1 MSVINKMLQD
11 LDRRQALGAA
21 TEAAVVR
28 PQATKTGNR
37 EWFWRVLVV
46 LLTAALAWMG
56 WVAIQLL
63 PRKPVATELA
73 YQAAAEARNRAAAK
87 PAAVTVTPAPTPP
100 APAVPAVAAPAPEP
114 VAPQPAPAPEVVLP
128 APAVTTPPAQEA
140 LRLAT
145 TLQTP
150 IQEARPEPAKVEAPK
165 KPVAAKP
172 KAAPASPVAKASVDK
187 RDRKSS
193 ASDNAEAH
201 FRRATLLLSH
211 GRVSEAEERLQAA
224 LQADPSH
231 VAARQTYGSLLLEHH
246 RVDSARQLLQEGL
259 AINPGQATF
268 AFALARVHVEQRDY
282 PAALEVMDRVG
293 LAARNP
299 EFQAL
304 RGAVLQR
311 LGRHSEALEAYDNAI
326 RSGTPPATTWIGLGI
341 SLEAVGR
348 RSEAAQA
355 YRRALASGPVAPE
368 AREYAESRAR
378 ALQ

>member
-21 TEAAVVR
+21 PETAVVR
-28 PQATKTGNR
+28 PQAATTGNR

-63 PRKPVATELA
+63 PRKPVATEFA
-73 YQAAAEARNRAAAK
+73 FQAAAEAKSRAAAK
-87 PAAVTVTPAPTPP
+87 PAAVAPAPTPP
-100 APAVPAVAAPAPEP
+100 APPAEP
-114 VAPQPAPAPEVVLP
+114 VAAQPAPAPEVVLP
-128 APAVTTPPAQEA
+128 APSVTVPPAQDS

-145 TLQTP
+145 TLETP
-150 IQEARPEPAKVEAPK
+150 VQETPPAPAKVEAPT
-165 KPVAAKP
+165 KPVAVKP
-172 KAAPASPVAKASVDK
+172 KPAAAPPVAKASVDK

-201 FRRATLLLSH
+201 FRRAALLLSQ

-231 VAARQTYGSLLLEHH
+231 VAARQTYVSLLLEHQ
-246 RVDSARQLLQEGL
+246 RVDSARHLLQEGL
-259 AINPGQATF
+259 AINPAQATF
-268 AFALARVHVEQRDY
+268 GFGLARIYVEQRDY

-326 RSGTPPATTWIGLGI
+326 RGGKPPATTWIGLGI

-348 RSEAAQA
+348 RSDAAQA
-355 YRRALASGPVAPE
+355 YRRALSAGPVAAE

>member
-11 LDRRQALGAA
+11 LDRRQALGAVPE
-21 TEAAVVR
+21 TTVVR
-28 PQATKTGNR
+28 PQATKTANR

-46 LLTAALAWMG
+46 LLSAALAWMG

-73 YQAAAEARNRAAAK
+73 FQAAAEAKSRAAAK
-87 PAAVTVTPAPTPP
+87 PAAVA
-100 APAVPAVAAPAPEP
+100 AVAIPPVQPE
-114 VAPQPAPAPEVVLP
+114 PAPEVVLP
-128 APAVTTPPAQEA
+128 APAVTVPPTHDS

-145 TLQTP
+145 TLETP
-150 IQEARPEPAKVEAPK
+150 VQETPPAPAKVEAPA
-165 KPVAAKP
+165 KPVVAKP
-172 KAAPASPVAKASVDK
+172 KPAAAPPVAKASVDK
-187 RDRKSS
+187 RDRKGS

-201 FRRATLLLSH
+201 FRRAALLLSH

-231 VAARQTYGSLLLEHH
+231 VAARQTYVSLLLEHQ
-246 RVDSARQLLQEGL
+246 RVDSARHLLQEGL
-259 AINPGQATF
+259 AINPAQATF
-268 AFALARVHVEQRDY
+268 AFGLARIYVEQRDFHT
-282 PAALEVMDRVG
+282 ALEVMDRVG
-293 LAARNP
+293 LAAHNP

-311 LGRHSEALEAYDNAI
+311 LGRHSEALEAYDHAI
-326 RSGTPPATTWIGLGI
+326 RSGKPAATTWIGLGI

-348 RSEAAQA
+348 RSDAAQA
-355 YRRALASGPVAPE
+355 YRRALAAGPVAAE

>member
-21 TEAAVVR
+21 TEPAVVR
-28 PQATKTGNR
+28 PPAAKTGNR

-46 LLTAALAWMG
+46 LLSAALAWMG

-73 YQAAAEARNRAAAK
+73 FRAAAEAKSRAEAAK
-87 PAAVTVTPAPTPP
+87 PAPVATPP
-100 APAVPAVAAPAPEP
+100 AEP
-114 VAPQPAPAPEVVLP
+114 VAAQPAPA
-128 APAVTTPPAQEA
+128 AAPPAQDA

-150 IQEARPEPAKVEAPK
+150 VQEAQPEPKVESPQP
-165 KPVAAKP
+165 PVAVKPKPAAAPSTAKP
-172 KAAPASPVAKASVDK
+172 AVDK
-187 RDRKSS
+187 RDRKASS
-193 ASDNAEAH
+193 NDAAEAH
-201 FRRATLLLSH
+201 FRRAALLLSH

-224 LQADPSH
+224 LRSDPSH
-231 VAARQTYGSLLLEHH
+231 VGARQTYVSLLLEHQ
-246 RVDSARQLLQEGL
+246 RVDAARRLLQEGL
-259 AINPGQATF
+259 AIQPAQATF
-268 AFALARVHVEQRDY
+268 AFALARIHVEQRDY
-282 PAALEVMDRVG
+282 STALEVMDRVG
-293 LAARNP
+293 LAAGNP

-311 LGRHSEALEAYDNAI
+311 LGRHAEALESYDNAI
-326 RSGTPPATTWIGLGI
+326 RGGTPPATTWIGLGI

-348 RSEAAQA
+348 RTEAAQA
-355 YRRALASGPVAPE
+355 YRRALTAGPVAPE

>member
-11 LDRRQALGAA
+11 LDRRQALGAT

-28 PQATKTGNR
+28 PPAAKTGNR

-73 YQAAAEARNRAAAK
+73 FQVAAEAKSRAAAAPVATPPAVATPAPAATPPAEPVAAQSAPAEVVAPPPAASAPPAQDALRMATTLETPVQQAQPEPAKAEAPTK
-87 PAAVTVTPAPTPP
+87 PAAVKPKPA
-100 APAVPAVAAPAPEP
+100 AAPS
-114 VAPQPAPAPEVVLP
+114 
-128 APAVTTPPAQEA
+128 T
-140 LRLAT
+140 
-145 TLQTP
+145 
-150 IQEARPEPAKVEAPK
+150 
-165 KPVAAKP
+165 
-172 KAAPASPVAKASVDK
+172 AKAGVDK

-193 ASDNAEAH
+193 ASDTAEAH
-201 FRRATLLLSH
+201 FRRAALLLSH

-224 LQADPSH
+224 LRSDPSH
-231 VAARQTYGSLLLEHH
+231 VGARQTYVSLLLEHQ
-246 RVDSARQLLQEGL
+246 RVDAARRLLQEGL
-259 AINPGQATF
+259 AIQPAQATF
-268 AFALARVHVEQRDY
+268 AFALARIYVEQRDY

-293 LAARNP
+293 LAAGNA

-311 LGRHSEALEAYDNAI
+311 LGRHGEALEAYDNAI
-326 RSGTPPATTWIGLGI
+326 RSGKAPATTWIGLGI

-355 YRRALASGPVAPE
+355 YRRALTVGPVAPE

>member
-11 LDRRQALGAA
+11 LDQRQALGA
-21 TEAAVVR
+21 TSEAAVVR
-28 PQATKTGNR
+28 PHAAKTPNR

-73 YQAAAEARNRAAAK
+73 LRVAAEAKGRVAAK
-87 PAAVTVTPAPTPP
+87 PAVEAPVVAAPP
-100 APAVPAVAAPAPEP
+100 AAPAP
-114 VAPQPAPAPEVVLP
+114 APQPAPAEVVAP
-128 APAVTTPPAQEA
+128 APVVADPAPPAPDA
-140 LRLAT
+140 LRLAR
-145 TLQTP
+145 TLETP
-150 IQEARPEPAKVEAPK
+150 VQETPPEPVKVEPPK
-165 KPVAAKP
+165 APVAVKP
-172 KAAPASPVAKASVDK
+172 KPAAVPPTAKAAVDK
-187 RDRKSS
+187 RDRKAS
-193 ASDNAEAH
+193 ANDAAEAH
-201 FRRATLLLSH
+201 FRRAGLLLSH

-224 LQADPSH
+224 LRADPSH
-231 VAARQTYGSLLLEHH
+231 VNARQTYVSLLLEHQ
-246 RVDSARQLLQEGL
+246 RVDAARRLLQEGL
-259 AINPGQATF
+259 AIQPGQATF
-268 AFALARVHVEQRDY
+268 AFALARIHVEQRDY
-282 PAALEVMDRVG
+282 SAALEVMDRVG

-311 LGRHSEALEAYDNAI
+311 LGRHPEALEAYDNAI

-348 RSEAAQA
+348 RPEAAQA
-355 YRRALASGPVAPE
+355 YRRALTAGPVAPE

>member
-11 LDRRQALGAA
+11 LDRRQALGA
-21 TEAAVVR
+21 TSDAAVVR
-28 PQATKTGNR
+28 PQAAKAANR
-37 EWFWRVLVV
+37 EWFWRVLVA

-63 PRKPVATELA
+63 PRKPVATEYA
-73 YQAAAEARNRAAAK
+73 YQAAAEAKSRAAAK
-87 PAAVTVTPAPTPP
+87 PAVATPAPTPP
-100 APAVPAVAAPAPEP
+100 PPPAAEQVAA
-114 VAPQPAPAPEVVLP
+114 QPAPPPEI
-128 APAVTTPPAQEA
+128 ATAVTAPPVQDA

-145 TLQTP
+145 TLETP
-150 IQEARPEPAKVEAPK
+150 VQEPQPEPAKAEAPK
-165 KPVAAKP
+165 KPVAVKP
-172 KAAPASPVAKASVDK
+172 KPAAAPPVAKASVDK

-193 ASDNAEAH
+193 ASDTAEAH
-201 FRRATLLLSH
+201 FRRAALLLSH

-231 VAARQTYGSLLLEHH
+231 VAARQTYVSLLLEHH
-246 RVDSARQLLQEGL
+246 RVDSARHLLQEGL
-259 AINPGQATF
+259 AINPAQATF
-268 AFALARVHVEQRDY
+268 AFGLARIHVEQRDY
-282 PAALEVMDRVG
+282 ASALEVMDRVG

-311 LGRHSEALEAYDNAI
+311 LGRHSEALEAYDNAL
-326 RSGTPPATTWIGLGI
+326 RAGTPAATTWIGLGI

-348 RSEAAQA
+348 RTEAAQA
-355 YRRALASGPVAPE
+355 YRRALAAGPVAAE

>member
-11 LDRRQALGAA
+11 LDRRQALGA
-21 TEAAVVR
+21 TSEAAVVR
-28 PQATKTGNR
+28 PHAAKTPNR

-73 YQAAAEARNRAAAK
+73 LRVAAEAKGRAAAT
-87 PAAVTVTPAPTPP
+87 PAAEATVVAPP
-100 APAVPAVAAPAPEP
+100 
-114 VAPQPAPAPEVVLP
+114 APQPAPAELAAP
-128 APAVTTPPAQEA
+128 APVVEAPPAQDA
-140 LRLAT
+140 LRLAR
-145 TLQTP
+145 TLETP
-150 IQEARPEPAKVEAPK
+150 VQETQPEPATVEAPK
-165 KPVAAKP
+165 APVMVKPKPAAVPSTAKP
-172 KAAPASPVAKASVDK
+172 AVDK
-187 RDRKSS
+187 RDRKAS
-193 ASDNAEAH
+193 ANDAAEAH
-201 FRRATLLLSH
+201 FRRAALLLSH

-224 LQADPSH
+224 LRSDPSH
-231 VAARQTYGSLLLEHH
+231 VNARQTYVSLLLEHQ
-246 RVDSARQLLQEGL
+246 RVDAARRLLQEGL
-259 AINPGQATF
+259 AIQPGQATF
-268 AFALARVHVEQRDY
+268 AFALARIHVEQRDY

-311 LGRHSEALEAYDNAI
+311 LGRHGEALEAYDNAI
-326 RSGTPPATTWIGLGI
+326 RAGSPPATTWIGLGI

-348 RSEAAQA
+348 RPEAAQA
-355 YRRALASGPVAPE
+355 YRRALTAGPVAPE

>member
-21 TEAAVVR
+21 PETAVVR

-63 PRKPVATELA
+63 PRKPVATEFA
-73 YQAAAEARNRAAAK
+73 YQAAAEAKSRAAAK
-87 PAAVTVTPAPTPP
+87 PAAVTAVPTPLP
-100 APAVPAVAAPAPEP
+100 PPEP
-114 VAPQPAPAPEVVLP
+114 VAAQPTPAPEVVLP
-128 APAVTTPPAQEA
+128 EPAVTVPPADS

-145 TLQTP
+145 TLETP
-150 IQEARPEPAKVEAPK
+150 VQETPPAPAKVEAPT
-165 KPVAAKP
+165 KPVAVKP
-172 KAAPASPVAKASVDK
+172 KPAAAPPVAKASVDK

-193 ASDNAEAH
+193 AGDNAEAH
-201 FRRATLLLSH
+201 FRRAALLLSH

-231 VAARQTYGSLLLEHH
+231 VAARQTYVSLLLEHQ
-246 RVDSARQLLQEGL
+246 RVDSARHLLQEGL
-259 AINPGQATF
+259 AINPAQATF
-268 AFALARVHVEQRDY
+268 AFGLARIYVEQRDY
-282 PAALEVMDRVG
+282 PSALEVMDRVG

-326 RSGTPPATTWIGLGI
+326 RGGKPPATTWIGLGI

-348 RSEAAQA
+348 PSDAAQA
-355 YRRALASGPVAPE
+355 YRRALSAGPVAAE

>member
-28 PQATKTGNR
+28 PQATKTANR

-73 YQAAAEARNRAAAK
+73 FQAANEAKSRTAAK
-87 PAAVTVTPAPTPP
+87 PAAATPAPTPP
-100 APAVPAVAAPAPEP
+100 ASPAIVAEP
-114 VAPQPAPAPEVVLP
+114 VAAQPAPPPEVVLP
-128 APAVTTPPAQEA
+128 APAVTTPPAQDA

-150 IQEARPEPAKVEAPK
+150 LEQPQPEPAKVEAPK
-165 KPVAAKP
+165 TPVVIKP
-172 KAAPASPVAKASVDK
+172 KPAAAPVAKAGVVDK

-193 ASDNAEAH
+193 AGENAEAH
-201 FRRATLLLSH
+201 FRRAALLLSH

-224 LQADPSH
+224 LRSDPSH
-231 VAARQTYGSLLLEHH
+231 VAARQTYVSLLLEHQ
-246 RVDSARQLLQEGL
+246 RVDAARRLLQEGL
-259 AINPGQATF
+259 AIQPGQTTF
-268 AFALARVHVEQRDY
+268 AFALARIHVEQRDY
-282 PAALEVMDRVG
+282 LSALEVMDRVG
-293 LAARNP
+293 LAAGNP

-326 RSGTPPATTWIGLGI
+326 RGGTPPATTWIGLGI

-348 RSEAAQA
+348 RSDAAQA
-355 YRRALASGPVAPE
+355 YRRALSAGPVAAE

>member
-28 PQATKTGNR
+28 PQAAKTANR

-73 YQAAAEARNRAAAK
+73 YQAAAEARSRAAAK
-87 PAAVTVTPAPTPP
+87 PAAVTPAPPP
-100 APAVPAVAAPAPEP
+100 TAPAAPAAEP
-114 VAPQPAPAPEVVLP
+114 VATQPAPPPEVVLP
-128 APAVTTPPAQEA
+128 APAVTVPPAQES

-145 TLQTP
+145 TLETP
-150 IQEARPEPAKVEAPK
+150 IQEARPEPAKAEAPK
-165 KPVAAKP
+165 KPVAVKP
-172 KAAPASPVAKASVDK
+172 KPAAVPPVAKASVDK

-201 FRRATLLLSH
+201 FRRAALLLSH

-224 LQADPSH
+224 LQADPAH
-231 VAARQTYGSLLLEHH
+231 VGARQTYGSLLLEHH
-246 RVDSARQLLQEGL
+246 RVDSARHLLQEGL

-268 AFALARVHVEQRDY
+268 AFALARIHVEQRDY

-326 RSGTPPATTWIGLGI
+326 RDGRPPATTWIGLGI

-355 YRRALASGPVAPE
+355 YRRALAAGPVAPE

>member
-28 PQATKTGNR
+28 PQAAKTGNR

-46 LLTAALAWMG
+46 LLSAALAWMG

-73 YQAAAEARNRAAAK
+73 FQAAAEAKSRAAAK
-87 PAAVTVTPAPTPP
+87 PAAVTPVPTAAAPAAEPVVAPP
-100 APAVPAVAAPAPEP
+100 APV
-114 VAPQPAPAPEVVLP
+114 PEVVLP
-128 APAVTTPPAQEA
+128 SPAVTVPPAQDS

-145 TLQTP
+145 SLETP
-150 IQEARPEPAKVEAPK
+150 IQEPQAAPA
-165 KPVAAKP
+165 KPVAAVKP
-172 KAAPASPVAKASVDK
+172 KAAAAPPVAKASVDK

-201 FRRATLLLSH
+201 FRRAALLLSH

-231 VAARQTYGSLLLEHH
+231 VAARQTYVSLLLEHQ
-246 RVDSARQLLQEGL
+246 RVDSARHLLQEGL
-259 AINPGQATF
+259 AINPAQATF
-268 AFALARVHVEQRDY
+268 AFGLARIHIEQRDY
-282 PAALEVMDRVG
+282 AGALEVMDRVG

-304 RGAVLQR
+304 RGAILQR

-326 RSGTPPATTWIGLGI
+326 RGGTPPATTWIGLGI

-355 YRRALASGPVAPE
+355 YRRALSAGPVAAE

>member
-21 TEAAVVR
+21 PETAVVR
-28 PQATKTGNR
+28 PQTTKTANR

-63 PRKPVATELA
+63 PRKPVATEFA
-73 YQAAAEARNRAAAK
+73 FQAAAEAKSREAAK
-87 PAAVTVTPAPTPP
+87 PAAVVPAPTPP
-100 APAVPAVAAPAPEP
+100 APPAPVPAVEPAAAL
-114 VAPQPAPAPEVVLP
+114 PAPAPEVVLP
-128 APAVTTPPAQEA
+128 APSVTVPPAQDS

-145 TLQTP
+145 TLETP
-150 IQEARPEPAKVEAPK
+150 VQETPPAPAKVEASA
-165 KPVAAKP
+165 KPVAVKP
-172 KAAPASPVAKASVDK
+172 KPAAAPPVAKASVDK

-201 FRRATLLLSH
+201 FRRAALLLSH

-231 VAARQTYGSLLLEHH
+231 VAARQTYVSLLLEHQ
-246 RVDSARQLLQEGL
+246 RVDSARHLLQEGL
-259 AINPGQATF
+259 AINPAQATF
-268 AFALARVHVEQRDY
+268 AFGLARIYVEQRDY

-326 RSGTPPATTWIGLGI
+326 RGGKPPATTWIGLGI

-348 RSEAAQA
+348 RSDAAQA
-355 YRRALASGPVAPE
+355 YRRALSAGPVAAE

>member
-11 LDRRQALGAA
+11 LDQRQALGA
-21 TEAAVVR
+21 TSEAAVVR
-28 PQATKTGNR
+28 PPAAKTPDR

-73 YQAAAEARNRAAAK
+73 LRVAAEAKGRAAAK
-87 PAAVTVTPAPTPP
+87 PAAEVPVVVAPPP
-100 APAVPAVAAPAPEP
+100 AEVAAPAP
-114 VAPQPAPAPEVVLP
+114 VVE
-128 APAVTTPPAQEA
+128 APPAQDA
-140 LRLAT
+140 LRLAR
-145 TLQTP
+145 TLETP
-150 IQEARPEPAKVEAPK
+150 VQETQPEPVKVEPPK
-165 KPVAAKP
+165 APVAVKP
-172 KAAPASPVAKASVDK
+172 KPAAAPPTAKAAVDK
-187 RDRKSS
+187 RDRKAS
-193 ASDNAEAH
+193 ANDAAEAH
-201 FRRATLLLSH
+201 FRRAGLLLSH

-224 LQADPSH
+224 LRSDPSH
-231 VAARQTYGSLLLEHH
+231 VNARQTYVSLLLEHQ
-246 RVDSARQLLQEGL
+246 RVDAARRLLQEGL
-259 AINPGQATF
+259 AIQPGQATF
-268 AFALARVHVEQRDY
+268 AFALARIYVEQRDY

-311 LGRHSEALEAYDNAI
+311 LGRHPEALEAYDNAI

-348 RSEAAQA
+348 RPEAAQA
-355 YRRALASGPVAPE
+355 YRRALTAGPVAPE